1 MERRGMNR
9 KEIGEAGESLAC
21 EVLCRQGYRIL
32 CRNYRCPYG
41 EIDIIAGKG
50 GKLIFAEVKTRLS
63 DGFGAGRDSV
73 GSTKRSRIR
82 RAAGY
87 FFMHSK
93 GHYDSVDFQVIE
105 IHVAQICENEF

>member
-1 MERRGMNR
+1 MNR

-87 FFMHSK
+87 FLTHLHPWHPMYLLK
-93 GHYDSVDFQVIE
+93 DVLLPSVLRECQ
-105 IHVAQICENEF
+105 

>member
-1 MERRGMNR
+1 MNQ
-9 KEIGEAGESLAC
+9 KEIGDAGESLAC

-41 EIDIIAGKG
+41 EVDIIAVKR

-73 GSTKRSRIR
+73 GNTKRSRIR
-82 RAAGY
+82 KSAGY
-87 FFMHSK
+87 FLTHSK
-93 GHYDSVDFQVIE
+93 GHYDSVGFQVIE
-105 IHVAQICENEF
+105 IHVAQIYESEF